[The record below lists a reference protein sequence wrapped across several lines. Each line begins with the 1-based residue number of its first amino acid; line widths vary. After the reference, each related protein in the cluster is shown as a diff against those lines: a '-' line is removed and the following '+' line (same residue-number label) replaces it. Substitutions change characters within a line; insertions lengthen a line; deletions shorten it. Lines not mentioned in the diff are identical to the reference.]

1 MQTSPFRAAHPYPL
15 FLNAVAVL
23 GGIIDPLAGV
33 FTTLLRI
40 FWRSRLPNR
49 ADTPQRRRRG
59 LTLILGG
66 IEGPSRYAASMARGL
81 LMSGYRGSVAVFPWN
96 RRGARGIPL
105 LYVLRNL
112 MNRRHHERWSDRLV
126 RTILDYR
133 SEYPNSPVNL
143 LAQSGGCWVTLRALE
158 KLPAGVC
165 VRSVVWLAPSIS
177 PARDI
182 AAAVSRC
189 QHGLVSFG
197 GPGDFFFLGMG
208 TLLLG
213 TSDRVHTPSAGWIG
227 WRHRP
232 QGFTECRWRPA
243 WIKFGYLGNHTST
256 SARRFIEDFVAPQH
270 IR

>member
-40 FWRSRLPNR
+40 FWRSRLPSR

-66 IEGPSRYAASMARGL
+66 IEGPSRYAANMACGL
-81 LMSGYRGSVAVFPWN
+81 LKSGYRGSVVVFPWN
-96 RRGARGIPL
+96 KRGARQIPL
-105 LYVLRNL
+105 LHVFRNL
-112 MNRRHHERWSDRLV
+112 MNRRHHERWSGRLV
-126 RTILDYR
+126 QTILDYR
-133 SEYPNSPVNL
+133 SEHLKAPVNL

-158 KLPAGVC
+158 KLPDGVT

-177 PARDI
+177 PDRDI
-182 AAAVSRC
+182 TNAAARC
-189 QHGLVSFG
+189 QNGLVSIG
-197 GPGDFFFLGMG
+197 GPGDFFFLGVG

-213 TSDRVHTPSAGWIG
+213 TSDRVFTPSAGWIG
-227 WRHRP
+227 WHHPP
-232 QGFTECRWRPA
+232 QGFRECRWHPE
-243 WIKFGYLGNHTST
+243 WFKFGYLGNHTST
-256 SARRFIEDFVAPQH
+256 SSRQFIEKVVAP
-270 IR
+270 RYLK